1 MVRSAEET
9 SRWTEPSWRDEAE
22 RWIRERLSDLGLHPV
37 AAIEQPHVRPWGTA
51 LHVRTNGGTLWFKA
65 NIAPLAYEA
74 PLLDLV
80 GAGSAS
86 VPRLVAFDLTR
97 GWMLMEDAGTKL
109 SDVYRKGLPRAIWCE
124 LLGAY
129 AQLQVDAA
137 PAAGRLVAAG
147 VPDRRLPTLVEGLRR
162 VLGNDRLVRPGGD
175 VALTDDEL
183 ERAHEVLPAIE
194 NAVDVLA
201 GLELPDSLQHDDLHP
216 WNVCIRD
223 GTYSFIDWGDAC
235 ISQPLLSFT
244 VPLAHIASADT
255 DAARDAYL
263 EPWTRFRQRDD
274 LVAAVGAARLLGHV
288 TGILKWELISTS
300 LGDDERAGYED
311 AITRRVRSLLE
322 LACD

>member
-22 RWIRERLSDLGLHPV
+22 RWIREHLSDLGLHPV

-86 VPRLVAFDLTR
+86 VPRLVAGDLTR

-124 LLGAY
+124 LLGVY

-201 GLELPDSLQHDDLHP
+201 GLELPDSSSTTT
-216 WNVCIRD
+216 CIHGTSAFATGRTASSTGGMRASRSRCSASRSRSHTSRRPTPTRHGTRTSSPGRD
-223 GTYSFIDWGDAC
+223 SGSVTTS
-235 ISQPLLSFT
+235 SPL
-244 VPLAHIASADT
+244 SA
-255 DAARDAYL
+255 
-263 EPWTRFRQRDD
+263 
-274 LVAAVGAARLLGHV
+274 
-288 TGILKWELISTS
+288 
-300 LGDDERAGYED
+300 
-311 AITRRVRSLLE
+311 RRGCS
-322 LACD
+322 AT